1 MTITLVEGVK
11 YWVDVYEYSGLWL
24 SDARRVE
31 DDMGENEGMV
41 LYESMGEN
49 ETEAFNNVVI
59 NIRMNDRR
67 GRGIIRDDE

>member
-31 DDMGENEGMV
+31 EDMGEGEGNIV
-41 LYESMGEN
+41 YESMGDN

-67 GRGIIRDDE
+67 GRGFIRDE